1 MLAAVVRAA
10 VLWDDPF
17 AHGYDGYYYVLQVRS
32 WQAGARLFADDSL
45 VFPVLAALGW
55 LVGDVVVGNK
65 LAACAFGAL
74 TAVGGAVAARRWTGS
89 WWAAMVT
96 GALWAVSPLHLGIS
110 GEFLKNAAGLTVLA
124 VLLAVLPRCW
134 RSRWALA
141 GVGALTLLALMTHKL
156 AGVFAVLLAGGV
168 LGLSL
173 WRRLRPGWWM
183 VVAVAGLGLAGG
195 LGVLRVVDLSRF
207 AAGLGRLGDRW
218 APFVDPGLSWGE
230 KLSLALLYLAPVALG
245 LWAWRGPR
253 EQRVLAVA
261 LAVVAVA
268 CTAPGLPMG
277 YDLTAWRLALMGFV
291 PLGLLA
297 GALSAR
303 WPAVGVVAILLGL
316 AQLPGTV
323 AGRREREPD
332 YVGWSTVLPLL
343 EERVAPDERLVAH
356 RGLCGF
362 LWAETGRVCENFAPQ
377 GDLHGWWRVTYGF
390 GPRQLDAYG
399 ASEPLLPGYRL
410 MRERDYRRMAEEE
423 DYRMLRSQRNPFEVR
438 PDFVYGPSDSP

>member
-1 MLAAVVRAA
+1 MRAW

-32 WQAGARLFADDSL
+32 WQAGAPLFADDSL
-45 VFPVLAALGW
+45 VFPLLAALGW

-89 WWAAMVT
+89 WWAATVT

-110 GEFLKNAAGLTVLA
+110 AEFLKNAAGLAVLA
-124 VLLAVLPRCW
+124 LLLAVLPRCW

-141 GVGALTLLALMTHKL
+141 GVGLLTLLALMTHKL
-156 AGVFAVLLAGGV
+156 AGVFAVLLTGVV
-168 LGLSL
+168 LGLAL
-173 WRRLRPGWWM
+173 WRRLRLGWS
-183 VVAVAGLGLAGG
+183 VVAGLGVVGLAGS

-207 AAGLGRLGDRW
+207 SAGLGRVGDRW
-218 APFVDPGLSWGE
+218 APLVDPGLAWGE
-230 KLSLALLYLAPVALG
+230 KLALAALYLAPVGLG

-261 LAVVAVA
+261 LAVVALA

-303 WPAVGVVAILLGL
+303 WPVVGGVLLALGL
-316 AQLPGTV
+316 AQLPATV

-332 YVGWSTVLPLL
+332 YVRWSTVVPVI

-377 GDLHGWWRVTYGF
+377 GDLHGWWRVSYGF
-390 GPRQLDAYG
+390 GPRQLDPYG
-399 ASEPLLPGYRL
+399 RSEPLLPGYRL
-410 MRERDYRRMAEEE
+410 MREADYRRMAEQEE
-423 DYRMLRSQRNPFEVR
+423 HRMLRSPRNPHEAR
-438 PDFVYGPSDSP
+438 PDFVYGPGDTE